1 MSAETEPSTRIEESA
16 GGRAKSLDAPSA
28 VRHEPRVE
36 AGQPTAGP
44 RSGPDGDGPNRARLL
59 FRYLAAESW
68 TEYRAVLGVF
78 AGTFFAEFTP
88 DEIAAEP
95 AVVRAGVEPTAVP
108 ERLESLRRWGNLTVS
123 SSVGNPSSLEDYYR
137 RRNRYL
143 ITRAGQEVFQIVEGV
158 LSTVDEIADVQ
169 AGRLRDLH
177 RALSELVEQSAAGF
191 EHLPADSLA
200 DSVRTVFDL
209 HEHFTT
215 ELTQFFADLNLWQ
228 SRYDLNADEIQLFAG
243 VLVSYVSEQLAE
255 IERMTRPIARSL
267 QAILPRLAPLLG
279 ALRSGLAA
287 RVDDAGL
294 GHSVTVR
301 RLPGTVARDWEH
313 LAEWFVPPPDRASR
327 LDQLTSQ
334 AIGAVRTLTAN
345 VTRLSRV
352 GLGATSRRAD
362 FLRLA
367 GFLDN
372 AGESVEAHQI
382 VAAAFGLGSC
392 RRLGT
397 LSADADDPEPATTA
411 WRDAPRAV
419 VPVSLR
425 ERGDTTQRGRT
436 TPIRDRRGE
445 RELMHRDREL
455 RRVAREAIAA
465 ELLSC
470 AGDRGHIDGAELSV
484 EGFSVLRDLISRS
497 GHARGVR
504 TSVRTA
510 TEYGVRCTVTREDGA
525 STVVECPEGRL
536 LMHGLV
542 VTVSP
547 DGEGVRPSPNGAA
560 TDWASV
566 GFHRPRNAGLA
577 ASSSGADADSVNGS
591 ATAAPARA
599 SAGAPT
605 RARPADSTDRA
616 NTTKPADN
624 TDRANT
630 TKPADSTDRANTTGE
645 RATPLDAAAPAGV
658 PT

>member
-1 MSAETEPSTRIEESA
+1 MSAEPEPSTRIEESV
-16 GGRAKSLDAPSA
+16 GSRAEPLDA
-28 VRHEPRVE
+28 VPR
-36 AGQPTAGP
+36 P
-44 RSGPDGDGPNRARLL
+44 GPDGDGPNRARLL

-68 TEYRAVLGVF
+68 TEYRAILGVF

-88 DEIAAEP
+88 EEIAGEP
-95 AVVRAGVEPTAVP
+95 TVVRAGVEPTAVP

-177 RALSELVEQSAAGF
+177 RALSELAEQSAAGF

-209 HEHFTT
+209 HERFTT

-228 SRYDLNADEIQLFAG
+228 SRYDLNGDEVQLFAG

-267 QAILPRLAPLLG
+267 QAVLPRLVPLLG

-294 GHSVTVR
+294 GHSVAVR
-301 RLPGTVARDWEH
+301 RLPGTAARDWEH
-313 LAEWFVPPPDRASR
+313 LAEWFVPPPGRASR
-327 LDQLTSQ
+327 LDQLTRQ
-334 AIGAVRTLTAN
+334 AVGAVRTLTAN

-362 FLRLA
+362 FVRLA
-367 GFLDN
+367 GFFDS
-372 AGESVEAHQI
+372 AADTDEAQQI
-382 VAAAFGLGSC
+382 AAAAFGLGAG

-397 LSADADDPEPATTA
+397 LSADADDPEPAATA

-425 ERGDTTQRGRT
+425 ERGDITPRGKT
-436 TPIRDRRGE
+436 TPIRDRRRE
-445 RELMHRDREL
+445 RELMQRDRDL
-455 RRVAREAIAA
+455 RRVAREATAA
-465 ELLSC
+465 ELLAC
-470 AGDRGHIDGAELSV
+470 ADDRGRIDGAEMSV
-484 EGFSVLRDLISRS
+484 EGFSMLRDLISRS
-497 GHARGVR
+497 GHADGPRATVR
-504 TSVRTA
+504 ASTDH
-510 TEYGVRCTVTREDGA
+510 GVRCTVTRDDGS
-525 STVVECPEGRL
+525 STVVECSEGRL

-542 VTVSP
+542 VIVTR
-547 DGEGVRPSPNGAA
+547 DEAGAGRSPNGAA
-560 TDWASV
+560 ADSANVGSHLRSV
-566 GFHRPRNAGLA
+566 GHA
-577 ASSSGADADSVNGS
+577 ASSNGAAADSANGS
-591 ATAAPARA
+591 AAAAPARA
-599 SAGAPT
+599 AAGAPT

-616 NTTKPADN
+616 SPTATVCRVSDEVDPLAGDASEP
-624 TDRANT
+624 TR
-630 TKPADSTDRANTTGE
+630 STDVADAASE
-645 RATPLDAAAPAGV
+645 RATPLDAAAAGV
-658 PT
+658 PK